1 MDVEPLAGLWYV
13 CGFTEISG
21 MNKKIKIHAK
31 KALQKAPAPQ
41 GWATTD
47 EDEIRMRQYRAAT
60 EAMDIAPLDKKEP
73 YYSRFTVRA
82 KSTLNPYCVEI
93 RTLDRYENTCSCPD
107 FRVNGLGTCKHIE
120 AVMNRLRKK
129 SARSFA
135 AAAASGP
142 FLAEAYLMRQGH
154 PEVRL
159 LLPAKTP
166 KVVKTFFQPFFGAD
180 GRLLGDPSSAVP
192 ALIRAWQHATVK
204 VHLCARLSSDV
215 ESWATELAGR
225 AARVLA
231 KENFMTDVR
240 VGKRSMD
247 VVRHKLYPYQTE
259 GMLHLAFGERVLLAD
274 EMGLGKTVQAVA
286 ACELLRQLR
295 GIERVLVVS
304 PASLKAEWEEQIA
317 KFTDLPAKVI
327 WGSRQNRLKAYQE
340 KSFFYLTNYEQARAD
355 VADMNRLIAPDVIIL
370 DEAQRIKNWQTKTA
384 QTIKQLASPY
394 AFVLTGTPLEN
405 RIDEVYSL
413 AQFLDP
419 SIFGSL
425 FRFNREFYDLDEMG
439 RPKGLKNLPEL
450 HRRLRPIMLRRR
462 KDQVEEQLPERTVK
476 NYFISMDPEQRAR
489 YSEFEEKVAKL
500 IAIVKRRPL
509 SPDEL
514 EKLQRLLSC
523 MRMVCDTP
531 YILDANCRI
540 APKIEELAE
549 IFQDILSGG
558 DSKII
563 VFSEWSRMLEL
574 VRDLAREM
582 KVDFAWHTGSVPQQ
596 KRRAEINRFK
606 QDPHCRLFLSTDSGA
621 TGLNLQAAN
630 VVINLDLPWNPAK
643 LEQRIARAWRK
654 HQTRAVQ
661 VINLVSEDS
670 IEHRMIDTLAQ
681 KQQLADGV
689 LDGRG
694 DLENIKLPS
703 GRAAFI
709 SRLQTLMGE
718 KATEASP
725 PPAPQTKPVE
735 DSPIPPETVFTQDLE
750 ARLGNRLAALEC
762 RKKADGGM
770 HLVAVVTEADS
781 VRPLAE
787 RLLKEAFGATTAIP
801 GLEVLDRATYD
812 TIQRLIG
819 QGILQ
824 PMVGVHILYGGA
836 TESETSRTIRARKL
850 SEARKAMEQAERKQ
864 RMSQVLNAGGFG
876 VEAVTPLIAAVE
888 WALKAI
894 IGLNA
899 NGAMGEIEESAFIFI
914 KKNDQALLPDIRKE
928 ASNEPPKGELIKAGC
943 NLIES
948 LQRVLA
954 TAVLT

>member
-1 MDVEPLAGLWYV
+1 M
-13 CGFTEISG
+13 
-21 MNKKIKIHAK
+21 KKTAKSRAK
-31 KALQKAPAPQ
+31 KALQKAPVPR
-41 GWATTD
+41 GWDTTD
-47 EDEIRMRQYRAAT
+47 EDEIQMRLYRAGT
-60 EAMDIAPLDKKEP
+60 EPMDIESLDKGEP

-93 RTLDRYENTCSCPD
+93 RSLDRRENTCTCPD

-120 AVMNRLRKK
+120 AVFIKLRKK
-129 SARSFA
+129 GMKSFA
-135 AAAASGP
+135 AAAAAGP
-142 FLAEAYLMRQGH
+142 SLAEAYLVRQGM

-159 LLPAKTP
+159 LMPVKTP
-166 KVVKTFFQPFFGAD
+166 KVVKNFFSPFFGAD
-180 GRLLGDPSSAVP
+180 GRLLGEPFAAVP
-192 ALIRAWQHATVK
+192 ALVRAWKNATVK
-204 VHLCARLSSDV
+204 IHLGARVSSDV
-215 ESWATELAGR
+215 EEWASELIR
-225 AARVLA
+225 RTARVQARADFLA
-231 KENFMTDVR
+231 DVKE
-240 VGKRSMD
+240 GKRSLE
-247 VVRHKLYPYQTE
+247 VVKHKLYPYQQE
-259 GMLHLAFGERVLLAD
+259 GMLHLAFGERALLAD

-317 KFTDLPAKVI
+317 KFTGLPAKVV

-355 VADMNRLIAPDVIIL
+355 VADLNRLIAPDVIIL

-384 QTIKQLASPY
+384 RTIKQLSSPY

-419 SIFGSL
+419 AIFGPL
-425 FRFNREFYDLDEMG
+425 FRFNREFYLLGEEG
-439 RPKGLKNLPEL
+439 RPNGFKNLSEL
-450 HRRLRPIMLRRR
+450 NRRLQPIMLRRR

-476 NYFISMDPEQRAR
+476 NYFVSMEPEQRTR
-489 YSEFEEKVAKL
+489 YEEFETKVAKL
-500 IAIVKRRPL
+500 IAIAKRRNL
-509 SPDEL
+509 LPDEL

-531 YILDANCRI
+531 YILDSDCRI
-540 APKIEELAE
+540 SPKIEELAE
-549 IFQDILSGG
+549 ILEDVLSSG

-563 VFSEWSRMLEL
+563 VFSEWARMLEL
-574 VRDLAREM
+574 VRDLAQKM
-582 KVDFAWHTGSVPQQ
+582 KVGFAWHTGSVPQQ

-606 QDPHCRLFLSTDSGA
+606 QDSDCRLFLSTDSGA

-703 GRAAFI
+703 GRAAFMA
-709 SRLQTLMGE
+709 RLEALMGE
-718 KATEASP
+718 NKEGQELVVPAQAKLVKVSSAS
-725 PPAPQTKPVE
+725 
-735 DSPIPPETVFTQDLE
+735 SETVFTQDLV
-750 ARLGNRLAALEC
+750 ARLGSRLAALEC
-762 RKKADGGM
+762 RVGGGGRKVM
-770 HLVAVVTEADS
+770 VAVVDEVES
-781 VRPLAE
+781 IRPMAE
-787 RLLKEAFGATTAIP
+787 RLLKESFGGGTAAP
-801 GLEVLDRATYD
+801 SLEVLDRATYE
-812 TIQRLIG
+812 TIQRLIE

-824 PMVGVHILYGGA
+824 PVMGVRLLHGGEKA
-836 TESETSRTIRARKL
+836 METGRAIRERKL
-850 SEARKAMEQAERKQ
+850 GEARKAMEQAERKR
-864 RMSQVLNAGGFG
+864 RMSDVLKAGGFG
-876 VEAVTPLIAAVE
+876 VEAVMPLKEAVE
-888 WALKAI
+888 WALKAVI
-894 IGLNA
+894 RLSGDG
-899 NGAMGEIEESAFIFI
+899 GAIAEAGEIPLAALKTLERGIMPDAAVETATRFRAWVSSAEVPGEILAGEI
-914 KKNDQALLPDIRKE
+914 LK
-928 ASNEPPKGELIKAGC
+928 SGGELIEVVQKA
-943 NLIES
+943 
-948 LQRVLA
+948 LA
-954 TAVLT
+954 RAALE